1 MHMSFR
7 LSFAALVAGVTGPV
21 SKIGATGAN
30 RTTGATG
37 KHGAAARGRLL
48 SALPALLIL
57 ALLMTTM
64 LQGCAPR
71 VVPGV
76 PAPADQADAAWH
88 AYRSWA
94 QGNDAEAGPFRLNA
108 SLRYKT
114 GEHDGNRV
122 VALLWSN
129 GEVPLRLDIMA
140 GIGATVARIREDDT
154 TFLAY
159 SPNENK
165 AYYHNGDG
173 RALLSF
179 GVPVPFSVPDL
190 AYLLNGRFGR
200 VFDDA
205 RADARLVAD
214 GGIAYTLPR
223 GRVRGMLELSPEGRP
238 RHWTD
243 TPPGEKQAGWDMRID
258 YDEAVP
264 PLPRKITI
272 THAKGYSAILLVKE
286 RERPQAFTG
295 EQLGLEL
302 PEGAE
307 VLPLRQ
313 GTRR

>member
-1 MHMSFR
+1 MHPPFR
-7 LSFAALVAGVTGPV
+7 LFVLSMMNKATGVTKANGAHDTDVRRRVWSLPVAALPV
-21 SKIGATGAN
+21 FILLVM
-30 RTTGATG
+30 
-37 KHGAAARGRLL
+37 AAL
-48 SALPALLIL
+48 
-57 ALLMTTM
+57 
-64 LQGCAPR
+64 LQGCATR
-71 VVPGV
+71 VPPGV
-76 PAPADQADAAWH
+76 PATAEQADAAWH

-94 QGNDAEAGPFRLNA
+94 QTNDADAGPFRVNA

-114 GEHDGNRV
+114 GEHEGNRV

-129 GEVPLRLDIMA
+129 GDVPLRLDIMA

-159 SPNENK
+159 APNENR
-165 AYYHNGDG
+165 AYYHSGDMNQGG

-190 AYLLNGRFGR
+190 ANLLNGRFSR

-205 RADARLVAD
+205 RTDARLVAD

-223 GRVRGMLELSPEGRP
+223 GRVRGMLELSPEGLP

-286 RERPQAFTG
+286 RERPQAFSG

-302 PEGAE
+302 PEGTE
-307 VLPLRQ
+307 VLPLRE
-313 GTRR
+313 GARR

>member
-1 MHMSFR
+1 MMHPLR
-7 LSFAALVAGVTGPV
+7 LSHDQSLAHGIAVRCCVLLLLVAAALA
-21 SKIGATGAN
+21 
-30 RTTGATG
+30 
-37 KHGAAARGRLL
+37 
-48 SALPALLIL
+48 
-57 ALLMTTM
+57 
-64 LQGCAPR
+64 QGCAPR
-71 VVPGV
+71 VAPGV
-76 PAPADQADAAWH
+76 PAPQAEADAAWH

-94 QGNDAEAGPFRLNA
+94 QSNEADAGPFRINA

-129 GEVPLRLDIMA
+129 GDVPLRLDIMA

-159 SPNENK
+159 APNENR
-165 AYYHNGDG
+165 AYYHSGELNRGG

-190 AYLLNGRFGR
+190 ANLLNGRFAK

-205 RADARLVAD
+205 YADPRLVAD

-223 GRVRGMLELSPEGRP
+223 GRVRGMLELSPEGLP
-238 RHWTD
+238 RRWTD
-243 TPPGEKQAGWDMRID
+243 APPGEPQAGWDMRID
-258 YDEAVP
+258 YDDAMP

-286 RERPQAFTG
+286 RERPQDFTG
-295 EQLGLEL
+295 EQLGLVL
-302 PEGAE
+302 PEGTE
-307 VLPLRQ
+307 VLPLRE
-313 GTRR
+313 GARR

>member
-1 MHMSFR
+1 MHTSFR
-7 LSFAALVAGVTGPV
+7 FFFVSLATGAVGAV
-21 SKIGATGAN
+21 SKIGSIGAIGAN
-30 RTTGATG
+30 RVTGVTG
-37 KHGAAARGRLL
+37 ELGAVARGRLV
-48 SALPALLIL
+48 PTLLMG
-57 ALLMTTM
+57 ALLMTVL

-71 VVPGV
+71 VAPGV

-94 QGNDAEAGPFRLNA
+94 QGNDADAGPFRLNA

-223 GRVRGMLELSPEGRP
+223 GRVRGMLELSPEGLP
-238 RHWTD
+238 RRWTD
-243 TPPGEKQAGWDMRID
+243 TLPGDTQPGWDMRID
-258 YDEAVP
+258 YDDAAP